1 MRILICDDE
10 KDITD
15 MLERYFVK
23 KGYEVLTANN
33 GEAAIKK
40 AEKNPDIILL
50 DINMPDIDGLNV
62 CRKIR
67 DFVSCPILFL
77 TARIEESDKL
87 QGFGLRRR

>member
-40 AEKNPDIILL
+40 AEKIRISFYWIL
-50 DINMPDIDGLNV
+50 I
-62 CRKIR
+62 
-67 DFVSCPILFL
+67 CPILM
-77 TARIEESDKL
+77 A
-87 QGFGLRRR
+87 

>member
-40 AEKNPDIILL
+40 AEKNP
-50 DINMPDIDGLNV
+50 NFSSFPPFFHKENPQ
-62 CRKIR
+62 R
-67 DFVSCPILFL
+67 
-77 TARIEESDKL
+77 
-87 QGFGLRRR
+87 

>member
-33 GEAAIKK
+33 GEAASKK
-40 AEKNPDIILL
+40 AEKNPDII
-50 DINMPDIDGLNV
+50 
-62 CRKIR
+62 
-67 DFVSCPILFL
+67 
-77 TARIEESDKL
+77 
-87 QGFGLRRR
+87 